1 MLPATTRKGQVT
13 GENPGPL
20 AVMVRGPVSS
30 LGRMSSWPAKVPS
43 AAGWV
48 GAAAAVMP
56 GCQVNVTGAP
66 GGKSTPRTEVTNPGL
81 PIGGTATMRGC
92 RMRSG
97 VRATWSPG
105 WASVPVVVRT
115 AVIVVC
121 RAATGDSTTCT
132 TSLPP
137 GDRSPSTQ
145 APPEQP
151 AGSGSLGTPAGRP
164 SDRRSPVAGAWPL
177 LRTV

>member
-1 MLPATTRKGQVT
+1 MVT
-13 GENPGPL
+13 GEKPGPL

-30 LGRMSSWPAKVPS
+30 LARMSSWPAKVPS
-43 AAGWV
+43 VLGTV

-56 GCQVNVTGAP
+56 GVQVRVTGVP
-66 GGKSTPRTEVTNPGL
+66 GGKSTPRTEVTKPGL

-105 WASVPVVVRT
+105 SASVPVVVRT
-115 AVIVVC
+115 EVMVVS
-121 RAATGDSTTCT
+121 RVASGASTTCT
-132 TSLPP
+132 TALPP
-137 GDRSPSTQ
+137 GGRSATSQT
-145 APPEQP
+145 PPVQP
-151 AGSGSLGTPAGRP
+151 GGIGPVGTPAGRP
-164 SDRRSPVAGAWPL
+164 SETRSPVARAWPP